1 MRAISDHIRAIVFLI
16 ADGVI
21 PSNEKRGYVLRRLIR
36 RAMLF
41 GRTLHLNEPF
51 LYELAP
57 SVSDLM
63 GDIYPE
69 VMTNLSHVQSV
80 LKEEETKFNSTLKD
94 GLYYLENAIE
104 SYKKSGKTEFDGE
117 TVFYLYDTLGLPVEI
132 TELYLKEAGFTY
144 NRDAFDKLLKEQREK
159 ARRAFKGS
167 ESFLE
172 RVSFGNVKNDVNN
185 VEFVGYDTLSTKATV
200 KAILVNGQ
208 MVESASNTEAILVL
222 DKTPFYAEK
231 VGKWAILAL

>member
-1 MRAISDHIRAIVFLI
+1 VTKAMRAISDHIRAIVFLI

-104 SYKKSGKTEFDGE
+104 SYKKSGKQN
-117 TVFYLYDTLGLPVEI
+117 LMAKLS
-132 TELYLKEAGFTY
+132 FT
-144 NRDAFDKLLKEQREK
+144 
-159 ARRAFKGS
+159 
-167 ESFLE
+167 
-172 RVSFGNVKNDVNN
+172 
-185 VEFVGYDTLSTKATV
+185 ST
-200 KAILVNGQ
+200 IPWGCPLR
-208 MVESASNTEAILVL
+208 
-222 DKTPFYAEK
+222 
-231 VGKWAILAL
+231 